1 MTKLTFCGA
10 AGMVTGSRHTQMFN
24 EGLPAFGG
32 TGMSPK
38 QPASLMVCQLV
49 DFENQGTANGERCC
63 NV

>member
-1 MTKLTFCGA
+1 
-10 AGMVTGSRHTQMFN
+10 MFN
-24 EGLPAFGG
+24 EGLPAYGG

-49 DFENQGTANGERCC
+49 DFKNQGTANEERCC